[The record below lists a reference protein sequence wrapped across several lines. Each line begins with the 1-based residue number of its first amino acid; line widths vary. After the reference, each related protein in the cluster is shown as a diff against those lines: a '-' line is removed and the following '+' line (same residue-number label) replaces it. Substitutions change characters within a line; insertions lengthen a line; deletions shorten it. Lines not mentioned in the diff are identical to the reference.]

1 MLSYRE
7 YPVAP
12 VLSAYIKKFWV
23 LDNSQESTPAGDK
36 SILPNGCTNLA
47 FIYGQGIGIRSRQTD
62 IFLKAGIYL
71 VGQLSTSIRVSIAP
85 FTKITLTQFYPWT
98 PGLLMPGSLADT
110 AGGFIPLGDV
120 DQRLY
125 RLLEPFSPDDE
136 AGIMAFF
143 CRSLTGLIIHPGRQ
157 EVLQAACNTLRTRRG
172 GMAIR
177 DLADELGCSTRHL
190 EKEFRRGLGI
200 TPKDYAGIIRVRSLV
215 DAMVHQP
222 LDGPVSQ
229 LAMAYGFYD
238 QAHFIKTFG
247 AITHT
252 SPGKFQAADFLL
264 QNGGEGF

>member
-1 MLSYRE
+1 MFSYRE

-23 LDNSQESTPAGDK
+23 LDNSQEPGPAGDR

-47 FIYGQGIGIRSRQTD
+47 FIHGSGIGIRSGQAN

-71 VGQLSTSIRVSIAP
+71 VGQQRGSIRVSIAP
-85 FTKITLTQFYPWT
+85 YTKITLAQFYPWT

-120 DQRLY
+120 DQQLY

-143 CRSLTGLIIHPGRQ
+143 CRSLTGLIIHPGRRNL
-157 EVLQAACNTLRTRRG
+157 LQVACNTLRERRG
-172 GMAIR
+172 SMPIR
-177 DLADELGCSTRHL
+177 ALADELGCSARYL
-190 EKEFRRGLGI
+190 EKAFSRGLGI

-222 LDGPVSQ
+222 SNGSLSQ

-264 QNGGEGF
+264 QNGGDGF